1 MTDNVVLS
9 RVSDVTRFSLSMLA
23 SKTDGDA
30 SKREIDVDTDGEG
43 VAVMGSWSSPT
54 MSKPMVDVMQPQLTS
69 TDL

>member
-1 MTDNVVLS
+1 MTDNVVMS

-43 VAVMGSWSSPT
+43 VTVMGSWSSPT
-54 MSKPMVDVMQPQLTS
+54 TSKLMVDVMQPRRAS